1 MTELLESVDDLTLP
15 RNVKVPREKVHKTD
29 PDFTWATEDALLVQL
44 REAVS
49 SSLSSGSGAGGS
61 PSTRNVL
68 DSGALHQAA
77 IITSQIGDWC
87 RMAGAKVT
95 RDAVVDLRAWYVAH
109 TARHDHSDEFYIG
122 QLTAW
127 ANQIRTMCNPPKT
140 VEITAPCPVCGQG
153 EYMNDLGE
161 NVKNPLQ
168 MLYRPDADNMRH
180 SARVMCRAC
189 ENVWQGDTAMA
200 ELRDEIDEKETA

>member
-1 MTELLESVDDLTLP
+1 MTELLDLIDDLTLP
-15 RNVKVPREKVHKTD
+15 RNVKVPTD
-29 PDFTWATEDALLVQL
+29 DGHTWATEDALLVQL

-61 PSTRNVL
+61 PWTRNVL

-161 NVKNPLQ
+161 NVKNPLV
-168 MLYRPDADNMRH
+168 MTYRPNADNLNRR
-180 SARVMCRAC
+180 ARVMCRAC
-189 ENVWQGDTAMA
+189 EVVWVGGEAMA

>member
-15 RNVKVPREKVHKTD
+15 RNVKVPTD
-29 PDFTWATEDALLVQL
+29 DGYTWAREDALLVQL
-44 REAVS
+44 RDAVS

-95 RDAVVDLRAWYVAH
+95 RDAVTDLRAWYVAH
-109 TARHDHSDEFYIG
+109 TARHDHSDEFFIG

-161 NVKNPLQ
+161 NVKNPLV
-168 MLYRPDADNMRH
+168 MTYRPNADNLNR

-189 ENVWQGDTAMA
+189 EVVWVGGEAMA